1 MKMKKTQVLGI
12 LIGLVIVSGLFVF
25 ALSGDDKKKLLHE
38 GTSQYFPQS
47 VDFAGEKAPLQIS
60 DVRER
65 FDRELL
71 VNANLHS
78 STILIIKRAN
88 RAFPIIEPILKQYGV
103 PDDFKYLA
111 VIESSLTNAISPSG
125 AKGIWQFMPETAK
138 EKGMEVNDAVDERY
152 HLQKS
157 TEAACKY
164 LLAAKQK
171 FGNWTLAAS
180 SYNGGMTGVNT
191 KILEQQVSDY
201 YDLLLTDETSRYVFR
216 ILALKE
222 IMQHP
227 ELYGFQVDK
236 TEMYESVPSKILEI
250 DSSITNL
257 AVFAKNQGINYK
269 ILKIHNPW
277 LRDKKLPNPTKK
289 KYFIEI
295 PTEGY

>member
-1 MKMKKTQVLGI
+1 MKKIHIFGI
-12 LIGLVIVSGLFVF
+12 ITLVILASCTLIF
-25 ALSGDDKKKLLHE
+25 ATKANVNSSETRK
-38 GTSQYFPQS
+38 GTAQYFPS
-47 VDFAGEKAPLQIS
+47 EVDFAGEKTPLTIA
-60 DVRER
+60 DVKER

-71 VNANLHS
+71 INANLHS

-111 VIESSLTNAISPSG
+111 VIESALVNAVSPAG
-125 AKGIWQFMPETAK
+125 ARGIWQFMPDTAK
-138 EKGMEVNDAVDERY
+138 EKGMEVSESVDERY
-152 HLQKS
+152 HLIKS

-171 FGNWTLAAS
+171 FGNWTLAAA

-191 KILEQQVSDY
+191 KITEQKVSDY

-222 IMQHP
+222 IMKNATS
-227 ELYGFQVDK
+227 YGFQLSNNELYEIIPTKKIVVDS
-236 TEMYESVPSKILEI
+236 T
-250 DSSITNL
+250 ITDL
-257 AVFAKNQGINYK
+257 ATFAKTQGINYK

-277 LRDKKLPNPTKK
+277 LRDKKLSNPTKK
-289 KYFIEI
+289 KYELEI
-295 PTEGY
+295 PLSGY